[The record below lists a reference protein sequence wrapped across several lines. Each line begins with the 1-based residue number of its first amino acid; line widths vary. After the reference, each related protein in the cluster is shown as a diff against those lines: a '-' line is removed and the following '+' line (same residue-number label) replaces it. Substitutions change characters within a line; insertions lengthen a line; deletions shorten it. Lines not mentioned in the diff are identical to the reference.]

1 MSDAI
6 LTVLAIIVLGCL
18 ISLMAVFMG
27 GGQAGTDLHSLLII
41 QLATIPITLLISLYV
56 LSRYAAKNG
65 LRDGLRSLW
74 SDLPQWLVFIF
85 LMLNSLAL
93 FGEVALFIA
102 LSALARDISW
112 QEHVPLVCLLSTSL
126 AFCLV
131 YARRRSGEAEKPS
144 LSGRWPR

>member
-1 MSDAI
+1 
-6 LTVLAIIVLGCL
+6 
-18 ISLMAVFMG
+18 MAVFMG
-27 GGQAGTDLHSLLII
+27 GGQAGTDLHSLLIL
-41 QLATIPITLLISLYV
+41 QLATIPITVLISLYV
-56 LSRYAAKNG
+56 LSRYAGKSG
-65 LRDGLRSLW
+65 FRDGLKFLW
-74 SDLPQWLVFIF
+74 RDLPQWLVFIF

-112 QEHVPLVCLLSTSL
+112 QEHVPLVCLFSTSL

-131 YARRRSGEAEKPS
+131 YARRRSGETEKPS